1 MKNTKTANVFAFSQ
15 DSITANGKT
24 FPAQYSINPAGI
36 VFAFVK
42 VEQDGAQVDVRIK
55 IAPEDP
61 NYPAAL
67 KAAQEERE
75 ARKQAQAAPEA
86 SAACVPAAAAADP
99 VQADA
104 SANVAQ
110 EVPAQVPA
118 PADNPAAQDTPA
130 PAKAQSKAPAE
141 KRAKAA
147 APAVAEKPA
156 EAVTAPAVVTEAAQE
171 AQPEAKPE
179 QPARDP
185 KQTRGPVPEKAFVG
199 TSLKGKGWK
208 ILFDGD
214 HDRTRVIFT
223 RKPSKAARE
232 AVEKAG
238 FYWSPVMESWNKK
251 LTHKAFR
258 AAQALALELR
268 AVCG

>member
-1 MKNTKTANVFAFSQ
+1 MKNTTKTANVFAFAQ

-24 FPAQYSINPAGI
+24 FPAQYSINPAGF

-42 VEQDGAQVDVRIK
+42 VQQGDTSADVRIK
-55 IAPEDP
+55 IAPDDP

-67 KAAQEERE
+67 KAAQQERE
-75 ARKQAQAAPEA
+75 TRKQEQSAPEA
-86 SAACVPAAAAADP
+86 SAACVAAVAAAQLDTPTAVTAEAAEEQPAEAATPVADP
-99 VQADA
+99 A
-104 SANVAQ
+104 
-110 EVPAQVPA
+110 
-118 PADNPAAQDTPA
+118 PA
-130 PAKAQSKAPAE
+130 PAKAQRKAPAK

-147 APAVAEKPA
+147 EAKPS
-156 EAVTAPAVVTEAAQE
+156 EAVTAPAIVAEAAQE
-171 AQPEAKPE
+171 AAHEVEPE

-199 TSLKGKGWK
+199 TTLKGKGWK

-214 HDRTRVIFT
+214 HARTRVIFT

-238 FYWSPVMESWNKK
+238 FYWSPVMESWTKK

>member
-1 MKNTKTANVFAFSQ
+1 MKNTTKTANVFAFAQ

-24 FPAQYSINPAGI
+24 FPAQYSISPTGI

-42 VEQDGAQVDVRIK
+42 VQQGETTADVRIK
-55 IAPEDP
+55 IAPEDS

-67 KAAQEERE
+67 NAAQQERE
-75 ARKQAQAAPEA
+75 TRKQEQSAPDA
-86 SAACVPAAAAADP
+86 PAACDAAAAAP
-99 VQADA
+99 EQPDA
-104 SANVAQ
+104 SASVA
-110 EVPAQVPA
+110 EEA
-118 PADNPAAQDTPA
+118 PAQDTPA
-130 PAKAQSKAPAE
+130 PVADPAPAPAKVQRKAPAK

-147 APAVAEKPA
+147 DAKPA
-156 EAVTAPAVVTEAAQE
+156 EVAAPVVAVEAAQE
-171 AQPEAKPE
+171 PAPEAQPE

-199 TSLKGKGWK
+199 TTLKGKGWK

>member
-1 MKNTKTANVFAFSQ
+1 
-15 DSITANGKT
+15 
-24 FPAQYSINPAGI
+24 
-36 VFAFVK
+36 
-42 VEQDGAQVDVRIK
+42 
-55 IAPEDP
+55 
-61 NYPAAL
+61 
-67 KAAQEERE
+67 
-75 ARKQAQAAPEA
+75 
-86 SAACVPAAAAADP
+86 
-99 VQADA
+99 
-104 SANVAQ
+104 
-110 EVPAQVPA
+110 
-118 PADNPAAQDTPA
+118 A
-130 PAKAQSKAPAE
+130 PAKVQRKVPA
-141 KRAKAA
+141 KTRAKAA
-147 APAVAEKPA
+147 DAKPA
-156 EAVTAPAVVTEAAQE
+156 EVAAPVVAIEAAQE
-171 AQPEAKPE
+171 PAPEAQPE

-199 TSLKGKGWK
+199 TTLKGKGWK